1 MKNLDVKKLAPYLVA
16 IVLFVIISLAYLNPL
31 LEGKK
36 LRQDDITR
44 HKGMS
49 KEVVD
54 FREKTGDEALW
65 TNSMFGGMPAY
76 QISVKYKGNLIR
88 YIDSVFKLGLP
99 HPAGLV
105 FLYMFG
111 FFILLIS
118 LRVNPWLGIAGAIAF
133 GLSSYFFIILGA
145 GHNSKAHAIG
155 YMAPVVAGFLMTYRG
170 KYVLGGIMT
179 VLFLSLE
186 IQAGHPQITYYLMLL
201 LLVFGFSELVYS
213 IREKTVPSF
222 TRSTLIVVAAAIIA
236 VSTNITSLWGT
247 YEYGKYTIR
256 GKTELTTE
264 AENRTSGLDKDYA
277 TQWSYGKGETWSL
290 MVPNAKGGA
299 SGALAQNEKAMDEI
313 DPSLRQAVAQNR
325 VSQYWGDQ
333 PFTSGPVYVGAFII
347 FLFIYGLFIVKG
359 RMKWWLLAATL
370 LSVMLAWGKN
380 FMPLTEFFL
389 DYFPGYNKFRAVS
402 MTLVIAE
409 LTIPLLGLLALS
421 KLIEKPEIFKSKIE
435 IFNFKINPFYI
446 SLGLTGGLS
455 LLFALV
461 PAWFFSFLSEYESQM
476 IADQS
481 NSSPE
486 NAAGITE
493 FFANVEIARMAIFKA
508 DALRSFMLILIGG
521 AILWGFVLGKI
532 KKGLTYGL
540 LIALVIVD
548 MWGIDKRYLDDDSF
562 VGKSKVDKPYTMS
575 PADKLILKDK
585 DPNFRVLNLTVDPF
599 ADASTSYF
607 HKSIGGYHG
616 AKLRRYQELYDHQIK
631 GKYNRDVLN
640 MLNTKYFIQA
650 DESRK
655 PFVAP
660 NPQALG
666 NAWFVDDVKIV
677 KNADEELEALSSF
690 DPEKIAIIDER
701 FEDEIAG
708 YKPGIDSSALIKL
721 IEYKPNDLKYQVNS
735 NKDQLSVFSEI
746 YYPKGWNA
754 YVDGELTPHFRVN
767 YVLRGMLVPAGKH
780 LVEFKFEP
788 RVYSIGEKVSFG
800 SSLLVILLI
809 IGFAVFEVK
818 KVGFFSRNAAKSAT
832 P

>member
-1 MKNLDVKKLAPYLVA
+1 MKDIDVKKLAPYIAAVV
-16 IVLFVIISLAYLNPL
+16 IFVIISLVYLNPL

-49 KEVVD
+49 KEVTD
-54 FREKTGDEALW
+54 FREKTGEEALW

-76 QISVKYKGNLIR
+76 QISVNYKGNLIK
-88 YIDSVFKLGLP
+88 YVDKVFKLGLP

-118 LRVNPWLGIAGAIAF
+118 LKINPWLSIAGAIGF
-133 GLSSYFFIILGA
+133 GLSSYFLIILGA

-155 YMAPVVAGFLMTYRG
+155 YMAPVVAGFIMTYRG
-170 KYVLGGIMT
+170 KYISGGILTM
-179 VLFLSLE
+179 LFLALE
-186 IQAGHPQITYYLMLL
+186 IQAGHPQITYYLFLL
-201 LLVFGFSELVYS
+201 LLVYGFSELIFS
-213 IREKTVPSF
+213 IKEKTIPSF
-222 TRSTLIVVAAAIIA
+222 TRSTLIVFVAAFLAIL
-236 VSTNITSLWGT
+236 TNITSLWAT
-247 YEYGKYTIR
+247 YEYGNYTIR

-264 AENRTSGLDKDYA
+264 QENRTSGLDKDYA

-290 MVPNAKGGA
+290 MIPNAKGGA
-299 SGALAQNEKAMDEI
+299 SGALAQNEKAMDAI
-313 DPSLRQAVAQNR
+313 DPELRNAVAQNR

-359 RMKWWLLAATL
+359 RMRWWLLAATL
-370 LSVMLAWGKN
+370 LSIMLAWGKN

-421 KLIEKPEIFKSKIE
+421 KILEDPGVFKRKIN
-435 IFNFKINPFYI
+435 IYNFKINPFYI

-461 PAWFFSFLSEYESQM
+461 PDWFFSFLSEYENQM
-476 IADQS
+476 IAQQ
-481 NSSPE
+481 NSSGAE
-486 NAAGITE
+486 NASMIAE
-493 FFANVEIARMAIFKA
+493 FFSSVEIARMAIFKA
-508 DALRSFMLILIGG
+508 DVLRSFILILIGG
-521 AILWGFVLGKI
+521 VILIGFSMGKI

-540 LIALVIVD
+540 LIVLVLVD
-548 MWGIDKRYLDDDSF
+548 MWGIDKRYLNDDNF
-562 VGKSKVDKPYTMS
+562 VGKSRVENPYIMS
-575 PADKLILKDK
+575 AADKLILKDK

-631 GKYNRDVLN
+631 EKFNRSVLN
-640 MLNTKYFIQA
+640 MLNAKYFIQA
-650 DESRK
+650 DESRN
-655 PFVAP
+655 PVVAP
-660 NPQALG
+660 NPQAMG
-666 NAWFVDDVKIV
+666 NAWFVEEIRMV
-677 KNADEELEALSSF
+677 KNADEELEALSDF
-690 DPEKIAIIDER
+690 DPESIAIVDER
-701 FEDEIAG
+701 FHEELAG
-708 YKPGIDSSALIKL
+708 FSPVKDSSALIKL
-721 IEYKPNDLKYQVNS
+721 IDYKPNDLQYQVNS
-735 NKDQLSVFSEI
+735 QKDQLAVFSEI

-754 YVDGELTPHFRVN
+754 YVDGVLTPHFRVN
-767 YVLRGMLVPAGKH
+767 YVLRAMIVRAGKH

-788 RVYSIGEKVSFG
+788 QVYNIGEKISFG
-800 SSLLVILLI
+800 SSLLVILLL
-809 IGFAVFEVK
+809 IGFVVYELRKPKDENISQA
-818 KVGFFSRNAAKSAT
+818 
-832 P
+832 

>member
-1 MKNLDVKKLAPYLVA
+1 MKNIDIKKLVPYLAAVV
-16 IVLFVIISLAYLNPL
+16 IFIIISLAYLNPL

-49 KEVVD
+49 KEITD
-54 FREKTGDEALW
+54 FREKTGEEPLW
-65 TNSMFGGMPAY
+65 TSSMFGGMPAY
-76 QISVKYKGNLIR
+76 QISVDYKANLIK
-88 YIDSVFKLGLP
+88 YIDKVFKLGLP

-105 FLYMFG
+105 FLYMLG

-118 LRVNPWLGIAGAIAF
+118 LRMNPWLSVAGAIAF

-155 YMAPVVAGFLMTYRG
+155 YMAPVVAGFIMTYRG
-170 KYVLGGIMT
+170 KYIQGGILTM
-179 VLFLSLE
+179 LFLALE
-186 IQAGHPQITYYLMLL
+186 IQAGHPQITYYLFLL
-201 LLVFGFSELVYS
+201 LLFFGFSELIYS
-213 IREKTVPSF
+213 IKEKAVPSF
-222 TRSTLIVVAAAIIA
+222 ARSTLIVFIAAFLA
-236 VSTNITSLWGT
+236 VLTNITSLWAT

-264 AENRTSGLDKDYA
+264 QENRTSGLDKDYA

-299 SGALAQNEKAMDEI
+299 SGALAQNETAMDKI
-313 DPSLRQAVAQNR
+313 DPSLRSAVAQNR

-333 PFTSGPVYVGAFII
+333 PFTSGPVYAGAFIM

-359 RMKWWLLAATL
+359 RMKWWLLAGTL
-370 LSVMLAWGKN
+370 LSIMLAWGKN

-409 LTIPLLGLLALS
+409 LTIPLLGLLALNNIL
-421 KLIEKPEIFKSKIE
+421 KEPGIFKKKIN
-435 IFNFKINPFYI
+435 IYNFKINPFYL
-446 SLGLTGGLS
+446 SFGLTAGLS
-455 LLFALV
+455 LIFALV
-461 PAWFFSFLSEYESQM
+461 PDWFFSFLSDYENQM
-476 IADQS
+476 IANQ
-481 NSSPE
+481 NSSNPE
-486 NAAGITE
+486 SASQIAE
-493 FFANVEIARMAIFKA
+493 FFGNVEIARMAIFKA
-508 DALRSFMLILIGG
+508 DALRSFIIILIGG
-521 AILWGFVLGKI
+521 AILWGFALGKI
-532 KKGLTYGL
+532 KRGLTFGL
-540 LIALVIVD
+540 LIVLILVD
-548 MWGIDKRYLDDDSF
+548 MWGVDKRYLNDDNF

-575 PADKLILKDK
+575 AADKLILKDK

-631 GKYNRDVLN
+631 EKFNRDVLN

-655 PFVAP
+655 PVVVP

-666 NAWFVDDVKIV
+666 NAWFVEEVKMV
-677 KNADEELEALSSF
+677 KNADEELEVLSNF
-690 DPEKIAIIDER
+690 DPEKTAVIDER
-701 FEDEIAG
+701 FKDELSG
-708 YKPGIDSSALIKL
+708 FSPKKDSSAQIKL
-721 IEYKPNDLKYQVNS
+721 IDYKPNDLRYQVNS
-735 NKDQLSVFSEI
+735 QKDQLAVFSEI

-754 YVDGELTPHFRVN
+754 YVDGEPTLHFRADF
-767 YVLRGMLVPAGKH
+767 VLRAMIIPAGKH

-788 RVYSIGEKVSFG
+788 KVYSIGEKVSFG
-800 SSLLVILLI
+800 SSLLVILLL
-809 IGFAVFEVK
+809 IGFVVYEIK
-818 KVGFFSRNAAKSAT
+818 KLKEETVSQT
-832 P
+832 